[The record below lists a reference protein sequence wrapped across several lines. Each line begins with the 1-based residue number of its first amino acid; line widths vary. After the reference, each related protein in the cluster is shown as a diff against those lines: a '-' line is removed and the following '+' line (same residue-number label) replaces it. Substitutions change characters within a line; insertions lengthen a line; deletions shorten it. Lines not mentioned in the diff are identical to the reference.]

1 MMTFP
6 DISLFLACNR
16 ITHAKQK
23 KKQAEIKGRD
33 PPEKKKQTNTNESCP
48 AAFSI
53 SILKSATVSN
63 RNSTSA
69 GEKFLGQPN

>member
-33 PPEKKKQTNTNESCP
+33 PPEKKKNKQTQTNP
-48 AAFSI
+48 AQLHFQF
-53 SILKSATVSN
+53 
-63 RNSTSA
+63 RY
-69 GEKFLGQPN
+69 